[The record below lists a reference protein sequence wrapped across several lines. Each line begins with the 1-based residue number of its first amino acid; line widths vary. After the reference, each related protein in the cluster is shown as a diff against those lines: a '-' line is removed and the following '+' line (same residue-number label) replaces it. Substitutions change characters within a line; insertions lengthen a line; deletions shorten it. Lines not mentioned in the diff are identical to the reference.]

1 MQHLATSW
9 AAYVRACFDQYTAFI
24 KAEAA
29 AQGLVIDDPI
39 AEMLAV
45 WCPVLAGSSGGKDSD
60 VLVLTLD
67 KFLDAIW
74 YGGERVVIHADLG
87 RIEHAESIGQ
97 VRKLAER
104 VGWRLEVVR
113 REKGGLLERYEQRWH
128 DNCARYARL
137 ECVTLISPFPIP
149 TSAPFCR
156 SETKVAPILQKA
168 VKLFPGRQIINAVGL
183 RREESPSRAKKPV
196 SRVNEGLSR
205 ADGTGG
211 RDFYPILDI
220 LERRVWQ
227 IHREEDFGEHAQ
239 YGRGNKRISC
249 AYCFLGKEDWKH
261 ALKVES
267 NHPAYCT
274 LCALEIR
281 SGFGYTQSAWLI
293 DEPDGEPVLPV
304 ELRERRAEAKGKA
317 ERRRLVER
325 RVPEELKFEN
335 HGGRQGWPK
344 SQPTL
349 AQCALIAEVRRE
361 MSALMGE
368 EIRATTGLEVRYTT
382 AEEVYDRYAE
392 LLILKGEREARRAK
406 REKGRGNGS
415 EASLPEPPTAH
426 SPCGVVTG
434 AQPGLF

>member
-1 MQHLATSW
+1 MDRLQQLVIGW
-9 AAYVRACFDQYTAFI
+9 AAFTRACFEHYVTFI

-29 AQGLVIDDPI
+29 ALGLAIDDPI
-39 AEMLAV
+39 AQMFAA
-45 WCPVLAGSSGGKDSD
+45 WCPILAGSSGGKDSD
-60 VLVLTLD
+60 VLVLLLD

-87 RIEHAESIGQ
+87 QIEHAESIDQ
-97 VRKLAER
+97 VRKLAAR
-104 VGWRLEVVR
+104 TGWRLEVVR

-128 DNCARYARL
+128 DNCARYAKL

-183 RREESPSRAKKPV
+183 RREESSSRAKKPISQV
-196 SRVNEGLSR
+196 SAGLSR

-211 RDFYPILDI
+211 RDYFPILNI

-227 IHREEDFGEHAQ
+227 IHREDDFSEHAQ

-267 NHPAYCT
+267 NHPAYCR

-281 SGFGYTQSAWLI
+281 SGFGYTQAAWLI
-293 DEPDGEPVLPV
+293 DEPAGAPVLPV
-304 ELRERRAEAKGKA
+304 EMLTRRAEAKRKA
-317 ERRRLVER
+317 EHRRLIER
-325 RVPEELKFEN
+325 RVPEALKFEN

-349 AQCALIAEVRRE
+349 AECGLIADVRRE
-361 MSALMGE
+361 MATLMGD

-382 AEEVYDRYAE
+382 AQAVYDRYAE
-392 LLILKGEREARRAK
+392 LLILKAARDARRAK
-406 REKGRGNGS
+406 RGKGRKQRAESLLAGS
-415 EASLPEPPTAH
+415 RPACSADAP
-426 SPCGVVTG
+426 
-434 AQPGLF
+434 QPALF